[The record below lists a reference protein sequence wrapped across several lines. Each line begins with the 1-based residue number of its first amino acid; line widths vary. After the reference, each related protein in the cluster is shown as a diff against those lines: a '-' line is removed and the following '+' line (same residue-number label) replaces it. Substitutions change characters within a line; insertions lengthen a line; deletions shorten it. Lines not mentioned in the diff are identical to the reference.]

1 MTVSSYF
8 ARGLLAFALALA
20 LALGAAGCHA
30 DPTKGWSS
38 ASTFHTNIRS
48 VAVPIIEND
57 TLVRDVEFELT
68 DALIKEIESRTP
80 YKVTSVST
88 ADTELRGT
96 ITRIDQDQL
105 SRRRLGGLPQEMQVS
120 ISVDFEWKDL
130 RENETLRD
138 RRGFVAVGRY
148 VPTDPLH
155 EPFELAQHQAVERL
169 ASEIVSVM
177 RADW

>member
-1 MTVSSYF
+1 MRSTFPSCLLPWACCLVL
-8 ARGLLAFALALA
+8 LLA
-20 LALGAAGCHA
+20 GGCGYTA
-30 DPTKGWSS
+30 KELFPQDVRT
-38 ASTFHTNIRS
+38 
-48 VAVPIIEND
+48 VAVPIFDNR
-57 TLVRDVEFELT
+57 TFYQGVEFDLTEALKKQLEL
-68 DALIKEIESRTP
+68 RTP

-105 SRRRLGGLPQEMQVS
+105 SRRRPGGLPQEMQVS

-148 VPTDPLH
+148 VPTDPLL
-155 EPFELAQHQAVERL
+155 EPFEIAQHQAVERL